1 MVVCNPFLGVNTDD
15 HCDGGTFSVNENA
28 GARNK
33 RPGERAPAVNR
44 RVQAQAAPD
53 EEARMRRGRADFIY
67 IYLYVYAIIYG

>member
-1 MVVCNPFLGVNTDD
+1 MNLTLRNVLLLEGE
-15 HCDGGTFSVNENA
+15 SVNENA

-53 EEARMRRGRADFIY
+53 EKARMRRGRAGFIY